1 MKIQITGRQV
11 EVTQAIKEFIDN
23 KLSRLEKHFD
33 HISRAHVILTVTKG
47 QHTAEANLD
56 ISGAKIFAQDTEKD
70 MYAAIDLLIDKL
82 DRQLIKHKEKISNHN
97 GQKPVFIEN
106 NVETEDSSA

>member
-11 EVTQAIKEFIDN
+11 EVTEAIKDFIN
-23 KLSRLEKHFD
+23 SKFSRLEKHFD
-33 HISRAHVILTVTKG
+33 HISHAHVILAVVKG
-47 QHTAEANLD
+47 EHTAEANLD
-56 ISGAKIFAQDTEKD
+56 ISGAKIFAQHTEKD

-97 GQKPVFIEN
+97 SQKPAF
-106 NVETEDSSA
+106 VEPEDSDI